1 MERKP
6 KEEGSGLGQLSKV
19 QVKQGTQAVEEEVYV
34 DDFCMNCPSENEV
47 LGKDMPIPS
56 APTQCLRYYVET
68 GACVFQ
74 VNVTDMQNL
83 WAIYRN
89 STGQKHCSRDLL
101 ILLTTIS
108 LFISV

>member
-1 MERKP
+1 MERKQ
-6 KEEGSGLGQLSKV
+6 KEECGKNPAWKHETDFFFQVQCSGLGQLSKV
-19 QVKQGTQAVEEEVYV
+19 QVKQGTKAVEEEVYV

-56 APTQCLRYYVET
+56 APTQGLRYYFET

-83 WAIYRN
+83 
-89 STGQKHCSRDLL
+89 
-101 ILLTTIS
+101 
-108 LFISV
+108 